1 MFFYCE
7 NSKQT
12 NFRIKNYYV
21 ALNFCIG
28 WQPRTSLSCQKQ
40 DMTAGFIVTLILCGL
55 CAVIFG
61 AYFYARA
68 TTPKAQERRNSST
81 HNAASPDSKIRKLR
95 GAAAQRAA
103 RSNL

>member
-1 MFFYCE
+1 
-7 NSKQT
+7 
-12 NFRIKNYYV
+12 
-21 ALNFCIG
+21 
-28 WQPRTSLSCQKQ
+28 
-40 DMTAGFIVTLILCGL
+40 MTAGFIVTLILCGL

-103 RSNL
+103 RSNLEKGSLQFSKNSLEIS